1 MDNFKHK
8 IATSSNTLKTLKL
21 QKCLQNSGEE
31 IISVQIEAEQK
42 CNGLNMIY
50 DCTVGDDGN
59 KGSITMITAFPSNPE

>member
-1 MDNFKHK
+1 M
-8 IATSSNTLKTLKL
+8 KTKL
-21 QKCLQNSGEE
+21 QHLNVLKITLLSRHFYNLVSKLV
-31 IISVQIEAEQK
+31 ISVQIETEQK